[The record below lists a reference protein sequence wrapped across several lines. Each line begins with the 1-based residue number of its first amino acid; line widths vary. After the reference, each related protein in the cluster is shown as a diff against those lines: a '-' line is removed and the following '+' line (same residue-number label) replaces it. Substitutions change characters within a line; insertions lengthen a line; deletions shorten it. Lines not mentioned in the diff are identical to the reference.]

1 MAGTFKFELVSPEK
15 ILASEDAEQVVVP
28 GSEGDFAV
36 LPGHAPVLST
46 LRPGVLDITL
56 PGGKTRRVFVKGGF
70 CEVDPESLT
79 VLTQQAVD
87 LADAS
92 NAWARKELAIAE
104 GELAAAKD
112 DASQRFAQEAVERLK
127 ALQGTLKAA

>member
-15 ILASEDAEQVVVP
+15 ILASEEAEQVVVP
-28 GSEGDFAV
+28 GTEGDFAV

-56 PGGKTRRVFVKGGF
+56 PGGKTRKMFVKGGF
-70 CEVDPESLT
+70 CEVDPLSLT

-87 LADAS
+87 LAEANS
-92 NAWARKELAIAE
+92 GWAARELAIAE
-104 GELAAAKD
+104 EELAGAKD
-112 DASQRFAQEAVERLK
+112 DATRRFAQEAVERLK
-127 ALQGTLKAA
+127 ALKGSLKAA